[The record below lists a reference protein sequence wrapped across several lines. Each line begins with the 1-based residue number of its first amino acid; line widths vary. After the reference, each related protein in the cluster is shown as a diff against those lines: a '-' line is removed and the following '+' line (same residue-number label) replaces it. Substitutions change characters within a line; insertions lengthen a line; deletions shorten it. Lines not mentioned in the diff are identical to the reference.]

1 MPYTLLI
8 SLGIS
13 VLLLL
18 LSLLFR
24 LAGKLRLTL
33 PLIYF
38 LLTATILNKW
48 AAAHETFAFAIL
60 YLLLAFSIISWL
72 FSLKNAIRD
81 RRYYKAIEE
90 DMSWQIKRARKN
102 GIPMD
107 SVYFDSDGNMRYK
120 DTNEVVE

>member
-1 MPYTLLI
+1 MATI
-8 SLGIS
+8 D
-13 VLLLL
+13 
-18 LSLLFR
+18 
-24 LAGKLRLTL
+24 
-33 PLIYF
+33 
-38 LLTATILNKW
+38 LLTYRIL
-48 AAAHETFAFAIL
+48 TF
-60 YLLLAFSIISWL
+60 LLAFSIISWL

-81 RRYYKAIEE
+81 RRYYKANEE